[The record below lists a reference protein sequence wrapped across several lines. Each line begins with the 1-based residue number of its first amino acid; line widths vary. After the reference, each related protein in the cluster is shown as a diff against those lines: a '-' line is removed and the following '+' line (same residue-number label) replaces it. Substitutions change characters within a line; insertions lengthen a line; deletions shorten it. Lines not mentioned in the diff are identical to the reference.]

1 MELITKN
8 KVLLRQ
14 VFTSFDT
21 RGLGKI
27 WYNLGR
33 IDACELYCALIAVS
47 KGSYEIFLKT
57 IVDVFGFEYQGRIQ
71 KD

>member
-8 KVLLRQ
+8 KILLRQ

-21 RGLGKI
+21 RGLGKVQI
-27 WYNLGR
+27 ILGR

-47 KGSYEIFLKT
+47 KGSY
-57 IVDVFGFEYQGRIQ
+57 
-71 KD
+71 